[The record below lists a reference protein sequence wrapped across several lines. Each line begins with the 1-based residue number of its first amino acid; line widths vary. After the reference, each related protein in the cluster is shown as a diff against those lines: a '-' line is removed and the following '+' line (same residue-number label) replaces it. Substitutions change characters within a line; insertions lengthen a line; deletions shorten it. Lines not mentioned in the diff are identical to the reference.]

1 MISGRDFLTLAELWV
16 KGTSEAEWRSAI
28 SRAYYAAFHAA
39 RQFMEDLGF
48 VVPRGERAHAYLW
61 LRLSNCGDH
70 QLQIAGSRLNVLRS
84 QRNRSD
90 YELSINV
97 HQASGLVQ
105 VQVAAEIVQIIE
117 GTNQAPTRAQ
127 VTDTI
132 KDYERNILKVV
143 TWRP

>member
-1 MISGRDFLTLAELWV
+1 AELWV

-39 RQFMEDLGF
+39 RQFMEDLSF
-48 VVPRGERAHAYLW
+48 LVPRGEQAHAYLW

-132 KDYERNILKVV
+132 KAYERKS
-143 TWRP
+143 